1 MRYNVGQIIYVIL
14 SKKGQVYPMRIIEE
28 ITKKTLKGEETNYV
42 AQAGSDTSTKILLN
56 QIEGEIFMTSGEAKN
71 VLIERAA
78 SQIEKIIDH
87 AVNKAAEWYT
97 EKNDH
102 HDDVEIHELP
112 QPKEEYPTVKL
123 PDGSV
128 ARLKISNNN

>member
-1 MRYNVGQIIYVIL
+1 MHYSVGQVIYVIL

-28 ITKKTLKGEETNYV
+28 ITKKTLKGEVTNYV
-42 AQAGSDTSTKILLN
+42 AQAGADLTTTILLD
-56 QIEGEIFMTSGEAKN
+56 QIEGEIFVTANEAKKI
-71 VLIERAA
+71 LIERATA
-78 SQIEKIIDH
+78 QIEKIVDN
-87 AVNKAAEWYT
+87 AVNKAAEWYS
-97 EKNDH
+97 EKNH
-102 HDDVEIHELP
+102 NDDVEIHELP

>member
-1 MRYNVGQIIYVIL
+1 MRYSVGQVIYVIL

-42 AQAGSDTSTKILLN
+42 AQAGADPATTILLD
-56 QIEGEIFMTSGEAKN
+56 QIEGEIFVTSGEAKK
-71 VLIERAA
+71 VLIERAT
-78 SQIEKIIDH
+78 SQIEKIVDN
-87 AVNKAAEWYT
+87 AVVKATEWYS
-97 EKNDH
+97 EKSQ
-102 HDDVEIHELP
+102 DDVEVHELP
-112 QPKEEYPTVKL
+112 QPEEEYPTVKL

>member
-1 MRYNVGQIIYVIL
+1 MRYSVGQVVYIIL

-42 AQAGSDTSTKILLN
+42 AQAGADLSTTILLD
-56 QIEGEIFMTSGEAKN
+56 QIEGEIFVTANEAKKI
-71 VLIERAA
+71 LIERAT
-78 SQIEKIIDH
+78 SQIEKIVDN
-87 AVNKAAEWYT
+87 AVLKAKEWYT
-97 EKNDH
+97 EKSN
-102 HDDVEIHELP
+102 DDVEIHELP
-112 QPKEEYPTVKL
+112 QPKEDEYPTVKL

>member
-1 MRYNVGQIIYVIL
+1 MRYNVGQVIYVIL

-42 AQAGSDTSTKILLN
+42 AQAGADLTTTILLD
-56 QIEGEIFMTSGEAKN
+56 QIEGEIFVTAAEAKIT
-71 VLIERAA
+71 LIERAT
-78 SQIEKIIDH
+78 SQIEKIIDN
-87 AVNKAAEWYT
+87 AVLKANEWYSI
-97 EKNDH
+97 KNQEDI
-102 HDDVEIHELP
+102 EIHELP
-112 QPKEEYPTVKL
+112 QPEEEYPTVKL

>member
-1 MRYNVGQIIYVIL
+1 MRYSVGQVIYVIV

-28 ITKKTLKGEETNYV
+28 ITKKTLRGEETNYV
-42 AQAGSDTSTKILLN
+42 AQAGADPATTILVD
-56 QIEGEIFMTSGEAKN
+56 QIEGEIFVTSAEAKN
-71 VLIERAA
+71 VLIERAT
-78 SQIEKIIDH
+78 SQIEKIVDN
-87 AVNKAAEWYT
+87 AVAKAAEWYT
-97 EKNDH
+97 EKS

-112 QPKEEYPTVKL
+112 QPEEEYPTVKL